1 MFTPQPLQP
10 ETPRRFGRPALDP
23 VIIGRDLLIQHSRV
37 AGFRHHAA
45 PALWP
50 VLREGTVLT
59 LTSECDNPHDP
70 DAVAIHWRGHLL
82 GYLPRSEN
90 FVVARLLAR
99 RRRLSARVHRLVQ
112 DAEDQNQRVQIE
124 IRMH

>member
-1 MFTPQPLQP
+1 MFTHQPPPPKTLGP
-10 ETPRRFGRPALDP
+10 FVRPTLDP
-23 VIIGRDLLIQHSRV
+23 SVIGRDLLIQHSRV
-37 AGFRHHAA
+37 AGFRHHSA

-50 VLREGTVLT
+50 VLREGTALT
-59 LTSECDNPHDP
+59 LTPERDNPHDP

-90 FVVARLLAR
+90 LVVARLLAR

-112 DAEDQNQRVQIE
+112 DAVDQNQRVQIE